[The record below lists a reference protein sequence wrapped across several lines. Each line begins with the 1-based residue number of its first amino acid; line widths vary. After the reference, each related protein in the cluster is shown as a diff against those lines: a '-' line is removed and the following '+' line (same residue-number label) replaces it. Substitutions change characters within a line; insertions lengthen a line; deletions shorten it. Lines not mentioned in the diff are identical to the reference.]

1 MTPDE
6 IEKDRAPERI
16 WSSLDSFGFRK
27 SVSPYSQT
35 LAKSTEYVRSDLF
48 DALTAENARLR
59 DALQILTTVVTERD
73 DEITSLTAE
82 RDAALAGAMRVRKLD
97 WEGHSDQKRSGDYMI
112 TPSYG
117 QGPKPILLARGSK
130 LVKWCD
136 TEEEA

>member
-48 DALTAENARLR
+48 DALTAENARLKER
-59 DALQILTTVVTERD
+59 VAELEALIAGPIPDSISR
-73 DEITSLTAE
+73 
-82 RDAALAGAMRVRKLD
+82 RCGAMRGQSGAGAQPRAADKNRK
-97 WEGHSDQKRSGDYMI
+97 E
-112 TPSYG
+112 
-117 QGPKPILLARGSK
+117 
-130 LVKWCD
+130 
-136 TEEEA
+136 